1 MRCDVAE
8 ASGHVT
14 TKPSIRK
21 RATFYKSSVYAA
33 KAWCLTPGGLQSV
46 EGATDREEIH
56 GDRFAEVSRRHS
68 RLCRAAEGLNKLRA
82 VIVREE
88 GLDGICRSA

>member
-14 TKPSIRK
+14 MKPSIRK
-21 RATFYKSSVYAA
+21 RAAFYKSSVYAV
-33 KAWCLTPGGLQSV
+33 KAWCLTPGGLQGV
-46 EGATDREEIH
+46 EGSTDREAIY
-56 GDRFAEVSRRHS
+56 GDRLAEVSRRHS
-68 RLCRAAEGLNKLRA
+68 RLPRAVEGPNKLWA

-88 GLDGICRSA
+88 GWDGICRTA

>member
-21 RATFYKSSVYAA
+21 RAAFYKFSVYAA
-33 KAWCLTPGGLQSV
+33 KVWCLTPGGLQGV
-46 EGATDREEIH
+46 EGTTDSEAIQC
-56 GDRFAEVSRRHS
+56 DRLAEVSRRHS
-68 RLCRAAEGLNKLRA
+68 RLYCAAEGLNKLRA
-82 VIVREE
+82 VLVREE
-88 GLDGICRSA
+88 GLDGICRTA

>member
-14 TKPSIRK
+14 TKPSIRN
-21 RATFYKSSVYAA
+21 RAAFYKSSVYAA
-33 KAWCLTPGGLQSV
+33 KVWCLTPGGLQGV
-46 EGATDREEIH
+46 EGTTDREAISC
-56 GDRFAEVSRRHS
+56 DRLAEVSRGHS

-88 GLDGICRSA
+88 GLDGICRAA